1 MSASI
6 ALSLSQA
13 GPTVAMIL
21 VCRMYNPIS
30 IMGQVVPDAV
40 ERYLS
45 SLNRQGDA
53 VLQDIA
59 RAGGERDLPL
69 VDAEVGALLRVLA
82 TTVRATR
89 ILEIG
94 TAIGYSGI
102 WLAGALPAG
111 GMLFTMEFD
120 EERARQA
127 RENFARAGLSDRVSV
142 MAGDAQRMLAK
153 VAGPVD
159 LIFQDGDK
167 KMYEPM
173 LDRFADLL
181 RPGGLLVT
189 DNVLWNGEVVP
200 GFVKNPQHPEAD
212 TRAIAAY
219 NERLNNHPA
228 FLTSIVPLRDGVA
241 ISVRR

>member
-1 MSASI
+1 
-6 ALSLSQA
+6 
-13 GPTVAMIL
+13 
-21 VCRMYNPIS
+21 
-30 IMGQVVPDAV
+30 MGQVVPDAV
-40 ERYLS
+40 EQYLS

-53 VLQDIA
+53 VLQEIA
-59 RAGGERDLPL
+59 REGSKRDLPL

-82 TTVRATR
+82 TAVRATR

-127 RENFARAGLSDRVSV
+127 RDNFAKAGLSDRVSV
-142 MAGDAQRMLAK
+142 IVGDAQRMLAK
-153 VAGPVD
+153 VAGPFD

-167 KMYEPM
+167 KLYEPM
-173 LDRFADLL
+173 LDRLADLL

-200 GFVKNPQHPEAD
+200 GFAKTPQHPVPD

-219 NERLNNHPA
+219 NERLSNHAA

-241 ISVRR
+241 ISVKR